1 MKSCNSNISIAA
13 FIWVKLGY
21 TMITCRNGRDYHEK
35 IGVIRR
41 YIMYNGYDKRSD
53 DDCIMLVL
61 A

>member
-21 TMITCRNGRDYHEK
+21 TMTTCRNGRDYHEK

-41 YIMYNGYDKRSD
+41 
-53 DDCIMLVL
+53 
-61 A
+61 